1 MDVNYIGNKIADL
14 RKQKKLTQKEL
25 GDMIGVSYG
34 AVSKWERCLN
44 YPDIELL
51 QPLANALDTSVSEL
65 MGLQEVASDKV
76 IEEITTISIAEKN
89 AIKIGVRKRSLLMI
103 ILSAAL
109 MVAELCAYFIASE
122 NNLSGGIYGICTLG
136 VFPLYGYIIGSALYS
151 YAKLK
156 SI

>member
-34 AVSKWERCLN
+34 VVSKWERCLN

-136 VFPLYGYIIGSALYS
+136 VFRLYGYIIGSALYS

>member
-89 AIKIGVRKRSLLMI
+89 AIKISVRKRSLLMI

-136 VFPLYGYIIGSALYS
+136 LFPLYGYIIGSDLYS

>member
-136 VFPLYGYIIGSALYS
+136 VFPL
-151 YAKLK
+151 
-156 SI
+156 

>member
-65 MGLQEVASDKV
+65 MGLQEAASDKV

-151 YAKLK
+151 YVKLK

>member
-51 QPLANALDTSVSEL
+51 RPLANALDTSVSEL
-65 MGLQEVASDKV
+65 MGLQELTSDKV
-76 IEEITTISIAEKN
+76 IEEVTTISVTEKN
-89 AIKIGVRKRSLLMI
+89 EIKAGIRKRSIIVIVLTVVLMI
-103 ILSAAL
+103 T
-109 MVAELCAYFIASE
+109 ELCAYFIASE

-151 YAKLK
+151 YIK
-156 SI
+156 SKRI

>member
-51 QPLANALDTSVSEL
+51 QPLANALDTTVSEL
-65 MGLQEVASDKV
+65 MGLKEATSDKV

-89 AIKIGVRKRSLLMI
+89 EIKIGIRKRSILVI
-103 ILSAAL
+103 ILSAVL
-109 MVAELCAYFIASE
+109 MIAELCAYFIASE

-151 YAKLK
+151 HAKSK

>member
-65 MGLQEVASDKV
+65 MGLQEAASDKV

-122 NNLSGGIYGICTLG
+122 NNLSGGIYGLCTLG

-151 YAKLK
+151 YVKLK